1 MTAIDVNARA
11 KSLGI
16 DYEDY
21 HTGFA
26 MLDDREQLMDFP
38 IDRDEFIEAV
48 KSIGGK
54 PMVALIR
61 WYRYDERYP
70 EHFDWNGAIE
80 R

>member
-1 MTAIDVNARA
+1 
-11 KSLGI
+11 
-16 DYEDY
+16 
-21 HTGFA
+21 